1 MRLIKSLILIGLTC
15 SLHSCI
21 ITISM
26 RSIQVETMKPAV
38 FTIPD
43 SIKSIGV
50 FNLSPYKKNN
60 LSLEYL
66 ENDKISEDDIVNYKQ
81 ISDKCTKALVSF
93 LEKEAYFKK
102 VRNFGDSINYLESDS
117 TANDIFKKFGI
128 DACLFLDDIDFKIIA
143 LDNGSE
149 MIVNNAQ
156 IIWSLAYKNDSMSY
170 YYNQNDTLIYDDD
183 KTDLFYQRNNLIRIG
198 NVAINSGEYLGKAFG
213 AKVIPTWIQVE
224 RMYYASNNLEM
235 LKAEKFAK
243 NNEWIKAAEI
253 WRIMTKNKNTM
264 IAAKAS
270 YNMALVCE
278 MEGHL
283 DAANDWLVQ
292 SYSTLKENNK
302 EQKENCQR
310 YINLLAMR
318 KKEIEKLAKQ
328 VRNN

>member
-66 ENDKISEDDIVNYKQ
+66 ENDKISEDDIVNYNQ

-283 DAANDWLVQ
+283 DAAIDWLVQ

-302 EQKENCQR
+302 EHKENCQR

>member
-283 DAANDWLVQ
+283 DAAIDWLVQ

-302 EQKENCQR
+302 EHKENCQR

>member
-1 MRLIKSLILIGLTC
+1 MC
-15 SLHSCI
+15 S
-21 ITISM
+21 
-26 RSIQVETMKPAV
+26 
-38 FTIPD
+38 
-43 SIKSIGV
+43 
-50 FNLSPYKKNN
+50 
-60 LSLEYL
+60 
-66 ENDKISEDDIVNYKQ
+66 
-81 ISDKCTKALVSF
+81 SDL
-93 LEKEAYFKK
+93 
-102 VRNFGDSINYLESDS
+102 
-117 TANDIFKKFGI
+117 
-128 DACLFLDDIDFKIIA
+128 
-143 LDNGSE
+143 
-149 MIVNNAQ
+149 
-156 IIWSLAYKNDSMSY
+156 DSMSY

-283 DAANDWLVQ
+283 DAAIDWLVQ

-302 EQKENCQR
+302 EHKENCQR